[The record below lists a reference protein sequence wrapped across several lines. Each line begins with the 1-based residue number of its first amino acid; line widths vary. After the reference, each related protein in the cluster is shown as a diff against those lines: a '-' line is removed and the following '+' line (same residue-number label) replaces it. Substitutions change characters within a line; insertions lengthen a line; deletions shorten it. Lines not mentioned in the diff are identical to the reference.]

1 MLAQAVT
8 GTPGH
13 INTMARSVGHFL
25 EVFPVAQMKE
35 GDVYVTNDPWK
46 GTGHLY
52 DLVVVSPTFMDG
64 RIVALFACTT
74 HLVDMGGVGQTPE
87 GRQIYHEGLFIPLLR
102 LARAG
107 EMNEDLLAMIRA
119 NVREPVQVI
128 GDVYALIACNEI
140 GSRRLVAMMR
150 EFALR
155 DLDHAGRGDH
165 QPQPPGHGGGDRQA
179 AAGHLDRVDAHRRLR
194 GADRSG
200 RHADHRPRHDPCGL
214 YRHVGHVVLRDQLSA
229 VLYRGL
235 YDVRREL
242 RGGAAHPEQ
251 HRHAGCGARHR
262 TGGHDPQRDASRGGV
277 CAFGDGTHAAGRG
290 VWLSRPG
297 AAGTRAGGR
306 HIQSVDAEPD
316 RGARADRHRPRGRH
330 AVHGEQL
337 PFGWR
342 GCAAERRMDCR
353 RRRFRPACATCR
365 WRRPRRSR
373 RW

>member
-25 EVFPVAQMKE
+25 EVFPVAQMKD

-140 GSRRLVAMMR
+140 GGRRLVAMMR

-179 AAGHLDRVDAHRRLR
+179 AARHLDCIDAHRRLR

-200 RHADHRPRHDPCGL
+200 RHAYHRPRHDPCGL
-214 YRHVGHVVLRDQLSA
+214 YRHIRDVVRTRSTARSA
-229 VLYRGL
+229 IRK
-235 YDVRREL
+235 
-242 RGGAAHPEQ
+242 P
-251 HRHAGCGARHR
+251 
-262 TGGHDPQRDASRGGV
+262 
-277 CAFGDGTHAAGRG
+277 
-290 VWLSRPG
+290 
-297 AAGTRAGGR
+297 
-306 HIQSVDAEPD
+306 I
-316 RGARADRHRPRGRH
+316 
-330 AVHGEQL
+330 
-337 PFGWR
+337 
-342 GCAAERRMDCR
+342 
-353 RRRFRPACATCR
+353 
-365 WRRPRRSR
+365 RRSA
-373 RW
+373 